1 MASIGRIAVAAA
13 SVAQEATVTLSN
25 INFDFSLVRLEAPLE
40 YRRLGAVL
48 SSKRKREAEDG
59 STHITA
65 RKLSALF
72 SSDLPP
78 IPNLTRAYGLRAS
91 EIVEN
96 PDFNPRSNPSHGPFV
111 DYVGADGTSIWAA
124 ATSGPAAV
132 AVHLLACLLARMWS
146 GPEATS
152 IWSELVAA
160 RKALLQA
167 RLQEQEFPIS
177 MVTASQIEVERHK
190 LIEWDGS
197 ARSVRY
203 KSIARTAFNSYAY
216 AYVYYTTHHANTHL

>member
-1 MASIGRIAVAAA
+1 MTSIGRVAVAAA
-13 SVAQEATVTLSN
+13 SVAQETTLALAN
-25 INFDFSLVRLEAPLE
+25 INFDFSLVRMEAPLE
-40 YRRLGAVL
+40 YRGVGAVL

-59 STHITA
+59 STHVTA
-65 RKLSALF
+65 RKLGALF
-72 SSDLPP
+72 GSDLPP

-96 PDFNPRSNPSHGPFV
+96 PNFNPRSNPSYGPFV

-124 ATSGPAAV
+124 ATSGPGAV

-152 IWSELVAA
+152 IWSELVSA
-160 RKALLQA
+160 RKTLLQG

-177 MVTASQIEVERHK
+177 MVTASQIELERHK
-190 LIEWDGS
+190 LTEWDGS
-197 ARSVRY
+197 ARSVRVVSSHSNHLPRDSA
-203 KSIARTAFNSYAY
+203 SIPNVT
-216 AYVYYTTHHANTHL
+216 

>member
-1 MASIGRIAVAAA
+1 MASIGRFAIAAA
-13 SVAQEATVTLSN
+13 SVAQETTLALSN
-25 INFDFSLVRLEAPLE
+25 INFDFSLVRMEAPLE
-40 YRRLGAVL
+40 YRGLGAVL

-65 RKLSALF
+65 RKLGALF
-72 SSDLPP
+72 SNDLPA

-91 EIVEN
+91 EIVDN
-96 PDFNPRSNPSHGPFV
+96 PRFNPQSSPSHGPFV

-124 ATSGPAAV
+124 ATSGLGAV

-160 RKALLQA
+160 RKALLQK
-167 RLQEQEFPIS
+167 RLEEQGLPIG
-177 MVTASQIEVERHK
+177 MVTASQIEIERHK
-190 LIEWDGS
+190 LTEWDMS
-197 ARSVRY
+197 ARSVRF
-203 KSIARTAFNSYAY
+203 KS
-216 AYVYYTTHHANTHL
+216 